1 MLSLFIAA
9 FLLGLVYNAMPGA
22 VFAETVRQGVRGGFR
37 PALAVQLGS
46 LAGDALWAILGLAG
60 VGLVLQLEWL
70 RAPVAVAGIGYL
82 LFLAWDA
89 WRAASREFHVPR
101 DAQQSRKQAL
111 RAGVLISMTNP
122 HNLAYWAAVGSALG
136 ALGVQ
141 SPQAADYMIFFAGF
155 MLCSLLW
162 CFFCAAVVDRVFRV
176 PGQRWAGVTYKLCA
190 IAFALLALGSLWDLL
205 GWPAVA

>member
-1 MLSLFIAA
+1 MLALFTAS

-22 VFAETVRQGVRGGFR
+22 VFAETVRQGVRGGFA

-46 LAGDALWAILGLAG
+46 LTGDALWAVLGLAG
-60 VGLVLQLEWL
+60 VGLLLQLEWL
-70 RAPVAVAGIGYL
+70 RAPVAMAGVCYL
-82 LFLAWDA
+82 LYLAWDA
-89 WRAASREFHVPR
+89 WRAASRELAVSL
-101 DAQQSRKQAL
+101 DAAQCRRKAL
-111 RAGVLISMTNP
+111 RAGMLISLTNP

-141 SPQAADYMIFFAGF
+141 NPQSADYMIFLAGF

-176 PGQRWAGVTYKLCA
+176 AGQHWASVTYKLCA
-190 IAFALLALGSLWDLL
+190 LAFAMLALGSLWDLL
-205 GWPAVA
+205 GRPGA